1 MGTASHFESSLP
13 LGFEGFILFFQS
25 SIRNIRPPSPAPPP
39 HNNPTQGGKSTLEPR
54 LALLTFLAQFLPL
67 LSVWFSEVSPLSGDQ
82 ILAPVW
88 PSGDL
93 SPYLLSY
100 SFNVL
105 REKGM
110 VGGSVPRRD
119 RIPTPGLISAP

>member
-25 SIRNIRPPSPAPPP
+25 SIRNILPPSPAPPP

-82 ILAPVW
+82 TLAPVW
-88 PSGDL
+88 PSGDP
-93 SPYLLSY
+93 SPLGILT
-100 SFNVL
+100 FF
-105 REKGM
+105 
-110 VGGSVPRRD
+110 
-119 RIPTPGLISAP
+119 PTPSTCSGRKGWWAGQCPAETEYLHQA